1 MVSMQKQLQ
10 LYEQSKTI
18 YWVEIAPKKSAG
30 IRKIGDK
37 KIFLSCT

>member
-1 MVSMQKQLQ
+1 MNKVKPFF
-10 LYEQSKTI
+10 
-18 YWVEIAPKKSAG
+18 WVEIATKKNTD